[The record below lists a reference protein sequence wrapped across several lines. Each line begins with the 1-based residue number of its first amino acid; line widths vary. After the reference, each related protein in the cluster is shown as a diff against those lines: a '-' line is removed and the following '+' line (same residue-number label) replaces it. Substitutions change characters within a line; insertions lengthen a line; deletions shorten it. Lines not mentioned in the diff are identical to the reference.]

1 MKKVR
6 FDDKRIMGVDRWYS
20 IIKNYTPKSLFIPL
34 SQEEANAINK
44 QNFNTL
50 SLKEA
55 NFSQNYTLEDIS
67 INGSNDLADEEV
79 KKLLSNITNKID
91 LALDGQ
97 NMFLRTN
104 VMAIKDT
111 CSGIISNG
119 KEAVEKLLNGSKE
132 LFNWFTYYNRYNN
145 ISLVLR
151 EPISIKEEY
160 RVFIK
165 DNEIIG
171 ISQIINSNIIRCRL
185 VVDESFVY
193 ENPERSMG
201 IVDDF
206 IKDVIVN
213 CNIETAI
220 IDVAIDKDS
229 KLWVIDLN
237 PYHDYMDKCILE
249 NFNFQY
255 LYDKI
260 TEPVLAWI
268 KNTNEAFV
276 LLAIE
281 EDGLYNIENHIID
294 LKYSSVEEY
303 DKAKREEFD
312 FLGI

>member
-55 NFSQNYTLEDIS
+55 KFSQNYTLEDIS

-79 KKLLSNITNKID
+79 KKLLSNIANKID

-165 DNEIIG
+165 DNKIIG
-171 ISQIINSNIIRCRL
+171 ISQIINSNIIRCGL
-185 VVDESFVY
+185 KVDESFVY
-193 ENPERSMG
+193 ENPERSIG

-260 TEPVLAWI
+260 TEPVLAWF

-276 LLAIE
+276 LLAIR